1 MIYKEQTIII
11 YFYKTNTTG
20 FGLVV
25 IPLMFASF
33 LAVDWIIYIDDNHQ
47 IRHSAYQTMCIIINL
62 VLAGVGLDVDRSA
75 GLWWH
80 PETCY
85 RISHE
90 W

>member
-25 IPLMFASF
+25 TPLMFASF
-33 LAVDWIIYIDDNHQ
+33 LAVNLIIHIDDKHQ
-47 IRHSAYQTMCIIINL
+47 IRHSAFQTIGIIINL
-62 VLAGVGLDVDRSA
+62 VLVGVGLDVDRSA

-80 PETCY
+80 PETFY